1 MVELPVVLAD
11 RIFGQECRTA
21 EVYEART
28 KHIVDSVVRGFNG
41 NLDSS
46 VRLVCC
52 FQGKQVGYK
61 RISELYTVDNG
72 L

>member
-1 MVELPVVLAD
+1 LVELPVVLAD

-41 NLDSS
+41 NLDCS
-46 VRLVCC
+46 VRWGCC
-52 FQGKQVGYK
+52 FQGTNKLGPNAFQSC
-61 RISELYTVDNG
+61 IL
-72 L
+72 